1 MRFSFRNGGNPS
13 AEKRLWTASLLI
25 LFVAL
30 SARLGLF
37 AFSDL
42 KKGIYRVETDHIA
55 LSLARGAGYG
65 NPFPCATGPT
75 AFYPPLYPSLIAIV
89 YRTVGTGL
97 AGEHVKSVLHLI
109 VISLCLA
116 LLPLSSRILTGQ
128 AGPGLIA
135 GLLGALMV
143 FELVIELH
151 GREMGIMSA
160 LVLASAL
167 LFAQRLRE
175 SEPGWT
181 QGLQDGSLYG
191 MGLLTG
197 SHLLPVLL
205 VSSAILV
212 WRRRLMALKYVLS
225 VFFVAFLC
233 LLPWIVRNRVV
244 FGQWIPLRSN
254 FWLEMQIS
262 NNDQAKTDVVNN
274 LLRSEG
280 RRHHPFTNSEE
291 CQLYARLGEP
301 AYMERKREL
310 FLGWLKEHPLQFLR
324 MSLVRMGHFWFPAT
338 RSQLAVPQF
347 QWLITVLGWIGLWR
361 MRKQGVEMWQWFAI
375 LWIFYPL
382 IYYFVQSDFRYRY
395 PVQWTLLLCAGW
407 TAANIEGRSR
417 NHRQNK

>member
-1 MRFSFRNGGNPS
+1 M
-13 AEKRLWTASLLI
+13 
-25 LFVAL
+25 
-30 SARLGLF
+30 
-37 AFSDL
+37 
-42 KKGIYRVETDHIA
+42 
-55 LSLARGAGYG
+55 
-65 NPFPCATGPT
+65 
-75 AFYPPLYPSLIAIV
+75 
-89 YRTVGTGL
+89 
-97 AGEHVKSVLHLI
+97 LHLI

-116 LLPLSSRILTGQ
+116 LLPLGSRSLTGQ
-128 AGPGLIA
+128 AGPGLFA

-181 QGLQDGSLYG
+181 QGLQDGLLYG

-212 WRRRLMALKYVLS
+212 WRRRRMALKYVFS
-225 VFFVAFLC
+225 VFSVAFLC

-244 FGQWIPLRSN
+244 IGQWIPLRSN

-280 RRHHPFTNSEE
+280 KRHHPFTNSEE
-291 CQLYARLGEP
+291 CQVYARLGEQ
-301 AYMERKREL
+301 AYMERKRKL
-310 FLGWLKEHPLQFLR
+310 FLGWLKEHPSQFLR

-338 RSQLAVPQF
+338 QSQLAMPQF

-382 IYYFVQSDFRYRY
+382 TYYFVQSDFRYRY

-407 TAANIEGRSR
+407 AAANIEGRPQ
-417 NHRQNK
+417 NDCQNK